1 MSEPNPFIDI
11 AGKGRNE
18 WWRYVA
24 GIVLVFACWAGG
36 EVLIALPVFVQE
48 ADSTGADLLLFVA
61 LLLSFAPALVGV
73 WLAVRFLHGRPF
85 LTLITPR
92 KRIGWNRLAMGF
104 GVWFAISAGASAL
117 EALLHPGRY
126 QPNPE
131 PLTVLP
137 FLLVGALL
145 IPIQAGA
152 EELFYRGYLLQGTG
166 LLIRH
171 PLLLAV
177 LNGLLFALP
186 HAGNPETV
194 ASFAKVLLIY
204 LLAGFFWALI
214 TLRSGTLEL
223 ALGAHIANNLFTTVV
238 ANYEATAIPSR
249 SFFVVNEIDATY
261 QLVTLL
267 VGMGLFYMCCKT
279 S

>member
-1 MSEPNPFIDI
+1 MAEPNPFIEV
-11 AGKGRNE
+11 ARRGSNE
-18 WWRYVA
+18 WWRYIA
-24 GIVLVFACWAGG
+24 GIVLVSACWVGG
-36 EVLIALPVFVQE
+36 EVLIALPVFPQE
-48 ADSTGADLLLFVA
+48 ADATGADLLLFVA
-61 LLLSFAPALVGV
+61 LLLSFAPALGGV
-73 WLAVRFLHGRPF
+73 WLVVRFLHGRPF
-85 LTLITPR
+85 LSLITPR
-92 KRIGWNRLAMGF
+92 ERIGWNRLAIGF

-126 QPNPE
+126 QPNPQ

-137 FLLVGALL
+137 FLLVGTLL

-152 EELFYRGYLLQGTG
+152 EELFYRGYLLQGMG
-166 LLIRH
+166 LLIRQT
-171 PLLLAV
+171 LLLAA
-177 LNGLLFALP
+177 LNGLLFALS

-223 ALGAHIANNLFTTVV
+223 ALGAHIANNLFTAVV

-249 SFFVVNEIDATY
+249 SFFMVNEIDATY
-261 QLVTLL
+261 QLVTLA
-267 VGMGLFYMCCKT
+267 VGMGLVYAFCKT
-279 S
+279 G

>member
-1 MSEPNPFIDI
+1 METTSPFLEI
-11 AGKGRNE
+11 ARQGRNE

-24 GIVLVFACWAGG
+24 GIVLVSACWVGG
-36 EVLIALPVFVQE
+36 EVLVALPAFVQE

-61 LLLSFAPALVGV
+61 LLLSFAPALIGV
-73 WLAVRFLHGRPF
+73 WLVVRFLHGRP
-85 LTLITPR
+85 LITLITPR
-92 KRIGWNRLAMGF
+92 GRIGWNRLAIGF

-137 FLLVGALL
+137 FLLVGTLL

-152 EELFYRGYLLQGTG
+152 EELFYRGYLLQGMG
-166 LLIRH
+166 LLIRQT
-171 PLLLAV
+171 LLLSA

-238 ANYEATAIPSR
+238 ANYETTAIPSR
-249 SFFVVNEIDATY
+249 SFFVVNEIDAIY
-261 QLVTLL
+261 QLAAL
-267 VGMGLFYMCCKT
+267 VAGMGLFYLFCKT